1 MEYLKE
7 WLKTILYMNVLLL
20 VCDGFVK
27 NTKYES
33 YLKFF
38 SGFLM
43 MLCLLKP
50 VIDIAGAGK
59 YMDASYIINQMKNE
73 WEVIAGSG
81 DLRDMKDDI
90 QKEYDDAIE
99 EQVTD
104 LGTAYH
110 IVVTDVRV
118 RWENDASA
126 VRELSVEGEETDGT
140 PQIHEFR
147 EALEEFYHLDDDRI
161 AITIRD

>member
-1 MEYLKE
+1 
-7 WLKTILYMNVLLL
+7 
-20 VCDGFVK
+20 
-27 NTKYES
+27 
-33 YLKFF
+33 
-38 SGFLM
+38 M

-110 IVVTDVRV
+110 IIVTDVRV
-118 RWENDASA
+118 RWGKRRQRGPGAFGGGGRDGQHASD
-126 VRELSVEGEETDGT
+126 S
-140 PQIHEFR
+140 
-147 EALEEFYHLDDDRI
+147 
-161 AITIRD
+161 